1 MREKSYLLLVH
12 HPTVDREGKIITSA
26 ITTLDMHDFARLAKT
41 YGLGGVLV
49 QTNLPQ
55 QVELIKRLLGHWTE
69 GYGGER
75 NAHRKEAIE
84 GVTFWPTVSESLGAV
99 QKAHGERPI
108 VIATS
113 ARDVGLPVITFAEA
127 RKKCEESGGPSVI
140 VFGTASGLAQEVF
153 SECDY
158 VVEPIG
164 SPSGYNHLSVRS
176 AASIVVDRIFG

>member
-55 QVELIKRLLGHWTE
+55 QVELIKRLLGHWID
-69 GYGGER
+69 GYGGAR
-75 NAHRKEAIE
+75 NANRKEAIE
-84 GVTFWPTVSESLGAV
+84 GVTFWPTAGEAIKGAEAV
-99 QKAHGERPI
+99 HGQRPV

-113 ARDVGLPVITFAEA
+113 ARDVGRPVITFDEA
-127 RKKCEESGGPSVI
+127 RSICNGPRPAVI
-140 VFGTASGLAQEVF
+140 IFGTASGLAPEVF
-153 SECDY
+153 CECDF